1 MDGGFGGEDD
11 DALVMALASFAGD
24 AEPSGSSS
32 DVSDESGASVGTA
45 AAHPPFAFRSDV
57 LYEEDLQALPNL
69 GVGQR
74 RPQRG
79 GAKDDGER
87 AALRRARHKAVVARA
102 RLRHKLNAQAMR
114 SLEAELASKLHRL
127 LLQHETRHSSAL
139 VDSEAGLQRLRGAYA
154 DQVAVEERIRR
165 ENAALQR
172 QIEAHDKLQAAA
184 AQLADEYDDMDDS
197 NGSGAAASS
206 ASGPN
211 CATTTSGQA
220 GTWLFFDDR
229 DVAPLYYVPLTQGDC
244 RELVRLV
251 YERMLRLYAAFA
263 QRRIPVA
270 ELSCFG
276 WTVRRP
282 AEVDAR
288 VLRFQFTKRVRRL
301 GDSMDGIVNR
311 TWEAFHDP
319 ARFAAIYSTKV
330 ITRVVQRVDA
340 DTTVLLQNSPVATGD
355 VNIRYFNILA
365 RMAGRNERGERVV
378 ALVKTIVNPGEGN
391 EGGERLRDVEWMKRG
406 ISYLLL
412 TEEESEQ
419 QQQQQEADGQEQARV
434 IQLHYGCDFECV
446 SDAHARYLMVEVLG
460 IACRWEQMI
469 LQTRHLTL

>member
-1 MDGGFGGEDD
+1 MDGQFDGEDD
-11 DALVMALASFAGD
+11 ALAMALASFAAG
-24 AEPSGSSS
+24 AEPSGGSSS
-32 DVSDESGASVGTA
+32 DVSDESCASAGGSLA
-45 AAHPPFAFRSDV
+45 PPLALRSDV
-57 LYEEDLQALPNL
+57 LYEEELPALPAI
-69 GVGQR
+69 GAGQR

-79 GAKDDGER
+79 ARDDEER
-87 AALRRARHKAVVARA
+87 AALRRVRHKAVVARA
-102 RLRHKLNAQAMR
+102 RLRHKLNAQTMR
-114 SLEAELASKLHRL
+114 SLEGELASKLHRL
-127 LLQHETRHSSAL
+127 LLQHETRHSNASAG
-139 VDSEAGLQRLRGAYA
+139 SEAELQRLRGAYA
-154 DQVAVEERIRR
+154 DQVAVQERIRR

-172 QIEAHDKLQAAA
+172 QIEAHDKLQVAA
-184 AQLADEYDDMDDS
+184 AQLADDYDDMEESDGGLPAS
-197 NGSGAAASS
+197 ATASPSSGAS
-206 ASGPN
+206 A
-211 CATTTSGQA
+211 TS
-220 GTWLFFDDR
+220 GTWLFFDDC
-229 DVAPLYYVPLTQGDC
+229 DAAPLYYVPLTQQDC

-251 YERMLRLYAAFA
+251 YERMLRLYSAFA
-263 QRRIPVA
+263 QRRMAVA

-282 AEVDAR
+282 AEVDAK

-301 GDSMDGIVNR
+301 GDSMDAIVNR

-319 ARFAAIYSTKV
+319 VRFAAIYSTKV

-340 DTTVLLQNSPVATGD
+340 DTTVLLQNSPVATGA

-378 ALVKTIVNPGEGN
+378 ALVKTIVNPGEGT
-391 EGGERLRDVEWMKRG
+391 EGGDRLRDVEWMKRG

-412 TEEESEQ
+412 TEEEEDD
-419 QQQQQEADGQEQARV
+419 EEGGGEGGQQARV

-469 LQTRHLTL
+469 LRTQHLTL